1 MAVVSE
7 VRSRRRVTR
16 QPRFPPLSAHVRRR
30 TTHYRG
36 DSSRDGRRVASLDHP
51 VAILASEVVGERRPL
66 RAALFIPCYV
76 DQINPEVGV
85 SVVRVLRRLGVEV
98 VYPEGQTCCGQP
110 AFNSGFFDEARAV
123 GRHFMDVFEKERF
136 DYVVCPSGSCTT
148 MVSHYYPFIFEDLPD
163 ERERSEAL
171 GGRVREFS
179 DFLVNVMG
187 ANASDL
193 GAHHEAKAVF
203 HTGCHQR
210 RELGLLREPRE
221 LLENVEGLNLVGW
234 EKEELCCGFGG
245 TFSVKM
251 PAVSTAMADEKIKA
265 LEESGADTLIS
276 GDSSCLMH
284 LEGRLRRTGHDTRVL
299 HLAQVLDDGKAG

>member
-1 MAVVSE
+1 M
-7 VRSRRRVTR
+7 
-16 QPRFPPLSAHVRRR
+16 
-30 TTHYRG
+30 
-36 DSSRDGRRVASLDHP
+36 RVA
-51 VAILASEVVGERRPL
+51 
-66 RAALFIPCYV
+66 LFVPCYV

-85 SVVRVLRRLGVEV
+85 SVVRVLRRLGVDV
-98 VYPEGQTCCGQP
+98 IYPEGQTCCGQP
-110 AFNSGFFDEARAV
+110 AFNSGFFDEARSV
-123 GRHFMDVFEKERF
+123 GRHFMRVFEGESF

-148 MVSHYYPFIFEDLPD
+148 MVSHYLPFLFEDLPD
-163 ERERSEAL
+163 ERERSERL

-187 ANASDL
+187 AGDL
-193 GAHHEAKAVF
+193 GARLPGKAVF

-221 LLENVEGLNLVGW
+221 LLEGVEGLDLVGW

-251 PAVSTAMADEKIKA
+251 PAVSTAMADEKIGA
-265 LEESGADTLIS
+265 LERSGADTLIS

-284 LEGRLRRTGHDTRVL
+284 LKGRLRRTGHDTRVL
-299 HLAQVLDDGKAG
+299 HLAQVLDTENGG

>member
-1 MAVVSE
+1 M
-7 VRSRRRVTR
+7 
-16 QPRFPPLSAHVRRR
+16 
-30 TTHYRG
+30 
-36 DSSRDGRRVASLDHP
+36 RVA
-51 VAILASEVVGERRPL
+51 
-66 RAALFIPCYV
+66 LFVPCYV

-85 SVVRVLRRLGVEV
+85 SAVRVLRRLGVDV
-98 VYPEGQTCCGQP
+98 IYPEGQTCCGQP
-110 AFNSGFFDEARAV
+110 AFNSGFFDEARSV
-123 GRHFMDVFEKERF
+123 GRHFLGVFEKERF

-148 MVSHYYPFIFEDLPD
+148 MVSHYFPFIFKDLPD
-163 ERERSEAL
+163 ERARSEAL

-187 ANASDL
+187 ASAKDL

-210 RELGLLREPRE
+210 RELGVLKEPRE
-221 LLENVEGLNLVGW
+221 LLEGVEGLDLVGW

-265 LEESGADTLIS
+265 LDRSGADTLIS

-284 LEGRLRRTGHDTRVL
+284 LNGRLKRTGRDTRVL
-299 HLAQVLDDGKAG
+299 HLAQVLDPRNGG

>member
-1 MAVVSE
+1 LLYFAE
-7 VRSRRRVTR
+7 GFQEERTR
-16 QPRFPPLSAHVRRR
+16 TV
-30 TTHYRG
+30 
-36 DSSRDGRRVASLDHP
+36 RVA
-51 VAILASEVVGERRPL
+51 
-66 RAALFIPCYV
+66 LFVPCYV

-85 SVVRVLRRLGVEV
+85 SAVRVLRRLGVDV
-98 VYPEGQTCCGQP
+98 IYPEGQTCCGQP
-110 AFNSGFFDEARAV
+110 AFNSGFFDEARSV
-123 GRHFMDVFEKERF
+123 GRHFLGVFEKERF

-148 MVSHYYPFIFEDLPD
+148 MVSHYFPFIFKDLPD
-163 ERERSEAL
+163 ERARSEAL

-187 ANASDL
+187 ASAKDL

-210 RELGLLREPRE
+210 RELGVLKEPRE
-221 LLENVEGLNLVGW
+221 LLEGVEGLDLVGW

-265 LEESGADTLIS
+265 LDRSGADTLIS

-284 LEGRLRRTGHDTRVL
+284 LNGRLKRTGRDTRVL
-299 HLAQVLDDGKAG
+299 HLAQVLDPRNGG